1 MSSEQVRKRHIERHC
16 AAAIRALAGHPT
28 AEFRRDLLFDG
39 NRGVALMSPH
49 LALDVSR
56 DSLARCR
63 GVADAMALRLVHTDL
78 ELHGSLMPPDAVAAM
93 VFDILEQLRV
103 ESLAPQGLRGL
114 RRNLDEAFNEWCRE
128 SRASGFTEN
137 EFGLIVYSITQ
148 IVRSRLTGAE
158 QDEEVEGLIEST
170 RFRLGPLIGDALKA
184 LSRLRHDQ
192 QAYAEHALAISLVA
206 GNIAGVLG
214 ESVKGSQT
222 ARAARGMPLPRQ
234 HSSDERYAD
243 ASSAEPGPGPG
254 QSGESGGR
262 YRVFCRDHD
271 REVGARDVVPLDSRR
286 RLLRASLDRMVH
298 AQAVSVPRLAQRLKV
313 LFSTPEPAGWSF
325 GEEDGYLDGRRLS
338 QIVANPAYSRIFRQ
352 RQREPRAETVVSFL
366 IDNSGSMKRL
376 RYEAVAVLVDIYSRA
391 LDLAGVPNEVLG
403 FTTGGW
409 TGGHSMEDWRRAGS
423 PDGPGRLNDRLHVVY
438 KDAATPWRRA
448 REGIAA
454 LLSTN
459 HYREGLDGEALEW
472 AAGRLC
478 ACQANRRCLVM
489 ISDGAPMDSATSHH
503 NPPGFLDSHLRGV
516 IQRLEGGGE
525 IELRGIGV
533 NLDLGD
539 FYARSQV
546 LELTGTL
553 GNAEFRALETLFQGH
568 RLQ

>member
-1 MSSEQVRKRHIERHC
+1 MSGEQVRKRHIERHC
-16 AAAIRALAGHPT
+16 AAAIRALAAHPA

-39 NRGVALMSPH
+39 HRGVALMSPH
-49 LALDVSR
+49 LALDVGR
-56 DSLARCR
+56 DSLVRCR
-63 GVADAMALRLVHTDL
+63 GVADAMALRLIHTDL
-78 ELHGSLMPPDAVAAM
+78 ELHGSLMPPNAAAAM

-114 RRNLDEAFNEWCRE
+114 RRNLDDAFNEWCRK
-128 SRASGFTEN
+128 SRASGFAEN
-137 EFGLIVYSITQ
+137 EFGLVVYSITQ
-148 IVRSRLTGAE
+148 IVRSRLTGAA

-184 LSRLRHDQ
+184 LPRLRHDQ
-192 QAYAEHALAISLVA
+192 QAYARHALAIAQVA
-206 GNIAGVLG
+206 GNIADALGGVEL
-214 ESVKGSQT
+214 QT
-222 ARAARGMPLPRQ
+222 ARAAQRMLLPRQ
-234 HSSDERYAD
+234 HSVDERYTD
-243 ASSAEPGPGPG
+243 AAGAGAGTGTG
-254 QSGESGGR
+254 QPGESGGR

-271 REVGARDVVPLDSRR
+271 REVGAREVVPLASRR
-286 RLLRASLDRMVH
+286 RVLRADLDRLVK
-298 AQAVSVPRLAQRLKV
+298 AQAVSVPRLAQRLKT
-313 LFSTPEPAGWSF
+313 LFSAPEYAGWNF

-352 RQREPRAETVVSFL
+352 RQRVPRAETVVSFL

-409 TGGHSMEDWRRAGS
+409 TGGQSIETWRRAGS
-423 PDGPGRLNDRLHVVY
+423 PDSPGRLNDRLHVVY

-459 HYREGLDGEALEW
+459 HFREGLDGEALEW
-472 AAGRLC
+472 AAGRLT
-478 ACQANRRCLVM
+478 ACEANRRCLVM
-489 ISDGAPMDSATSHH
+489 ISDGAPMDSATGHH
-503 NPPGFLDSHLRGV
+503 NPPGFLDGHLRDV
-516 IQRLEGGGE
+516 IQRLEGGGG

-539 FYARSQV
+539 FYAHSLV
-546 LELTGTL
+546 LDLAGTL
-553 GNAEFRALETLFQGH
+553 GNAEFRALESLYRGH

>member
-16 AAAIRALAGHPT
+16 AAAIRALAAHPA

-39 NRGVALMSPH
+39 NRGVTLMSPH
-49 LALDVSR
+49 MALDVSR

-63 GVADAMALRLVHTDL
+63 GVADAMALRLLHTDL
-78 ELHGSLMPPDAVAAM
+78 ELHGSLMPPNQVAAM
-93 VFDILEQLRV
+93 VFDILEQLRA
-103 ESLAPQGLRGL
+103 ESLAPQGLKGL
-114 RRNLDEAFNEWCRE
+114 RRNLDDAFNEWCRK

-137 EFGLIVYSITQ
+137 EFGLVVYSITQ
-148 IVRSRLTGAE
+148 IVRSRLSGAG

-184 LSRLRHDQ
+184 LPRLRHDQ
-192 QAYAEHALAISLVA
+192 QAYALHALAIAWVA
-206 GNIAGVLG
+206 GNIADVLG
-214 ESVKGSQT
+214 GGVGRQT
-222 ARAARGMPLPRQ
+222 ARTAQRMMLPRQ
-234 HSSDERYAD
+234 HAGDELYTD
-243 ASSAEPGPGPG
+243 AVDPGAGIG

-271 REVGARDVVPLDSRR
+271 REVYAREVVPLQSRR
-286 RLLRASLDRMVH
+286 RRLRADLDRLVR
-298 AQAVSVPRLAQRLKV
+298 AQAISVPRLAQRLKT
-313 LFSTPEPAGWSF
+313 LFSAPEYAGWNF
-325 GEEDGYLDGRRLS
+325 GEDDGYLDGRRLS
-338 QIVANPAYSRIFRQ
+338 QIVANPSYSRIFRQ
-352 RQREPRAETVVSFL
+352 RQWVPRAETVVSFL

-409 TGGHSMEDWRRAGS
+409 TGGQSIEAWRRAGS
-423 PDGPGRLNDRLHVVY
+423 PDCPGRLNDRLHVVY

-459 HYREGLDGEALEW
+459 HFREGLDGEALEW
-472 AAGRLC
+472 AAGRLS
-478 ACQANRRCLVM
+478 ACEAHRRCLVM
-489 ISDGAPMDSATSHH
+489 ISDGAPMDSATGHH

-516 IQRLEGGGE
+516 IQRLEGGGVV
-525 IELRGIGV
+525 ELRGIGV

-539 FYARSQV
+539 FYTRSLV
-546 LELTGTL
+546 LDLTGTL
-553 GNAEFRALETLFQGH
+553 GNAEFRALETLYRGH